1 MVAESTSG
9 RHRAEA
15 AARVEDPDPWT
26 APASG
31 PAYVHDLLRHLG
43 HYGWPGAPRY
53 RRDRDG
59 REVLGRLDGH
69 VAWEAAQPPPVW
81 SEDSL
86 VRVAKLVRQF
96 HDLTAGTHLAG
107 DQEVA
112 CHNDLAPRTTV
123 YREEAAGL
131 RPYALV
137 GWDLAGPGRRVHDV
151 ALVCWQFLDL
161 GPRRAS
167 AIGPARLVA
176 LIADAYGL
184 LPRDRAELVEAILW
198 WQDRYRRALAAAGE
212 KPGDEPGDEPGDKDA
227 AAAVEDVRAA
237 YEWVAEHADEFAA
250 AVAPTRVLNAG
261 SHAREDGPA

>member
-1 MVAESTSG
+1 MVAESSTG
-9 RHRAEA
+9 RHRAAA
-15 AARVEDPDPWT
+15 AARVEDPDPGT
-26 APASG
+26 APAPG
-31 PAYVHDLLRHLG
+31 PTYVQDLLRHLG

-53 RRDRDG
+53 LRDRDG

-69 VAWEAAQPPPVW
+69 VAWEPAQPPPVW

-112 CHNDLAPRTTV
+112 CHHDLAPRTTV
-123 YREEAAGL
+123 YREEEAGL
-131 RPYALV
+131 RPYAFV
-137 GWDLAGPGRRVHDV
+137 GWDHAGPGRRVHDV

-167 AIGPARLVA
+167 AAGPARLVA

-184 LPRDRAELVEAILW
+184 LPRDRADLVETILW
-198 WQDRYRRALAAAGE
+198 WQDRCLRGLAASDAAGA
-212 KPGDEPGDEPGDKDA
+212 GDEVA
-227 AAAVEDVRAA
+227 AAAVEDVRASYA
-237 YEWVAEHADEFAA
+237 WMAEHADQFAA
-250 AVAPTRVLNAG
+250 AIAPARVLNAG
-261 SHAREDGPA
+261 THARQA